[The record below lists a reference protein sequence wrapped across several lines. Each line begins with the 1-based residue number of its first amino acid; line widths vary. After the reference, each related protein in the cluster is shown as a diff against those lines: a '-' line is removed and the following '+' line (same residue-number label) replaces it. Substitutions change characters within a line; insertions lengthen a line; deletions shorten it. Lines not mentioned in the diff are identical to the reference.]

1 MLGYFA
7 EVKNMISYKRIIK
20 YVKSFIKW
28 MFFGSFIGLTGGFVG
43 TFFHICVD
51 KATELRNANNW
62 LLFLLPLGSL
72 CIVFLYKLF
81 KKSGRIDT
89 NRVMESIR
97 SDKDIPF
104 VMVPLIYIGTVITH
118 LVGGSAGR
126 EGAALQIGGGIG
138 YNIGRIFKLNTKDM
152 HIVVMSGMSA
162 VFAALFGTPVTA
174 AFFAIEVI
182 KVGKINY
189 AGLVPCII
197 SSVVAFEISQIFGI
211 EAVKFNISIHDLT
224 PVIMFKVVVI
234 AIVCAIVSIIFCLAI
249 KHTETTMKKIFKNP
263 YIRAFAGGCF
273 VLLLS
278 LIWVAGDY
286 NGAGMDIIK
295 NAISGVSKPEAFLV
309 KIIFTAITIASGF
322 KGGEIVPAFF
332 VGSTLGCT
340 VASIIGLN
348 PSLGAAVG
356 FVSLFCGVVNCP
368 VASLLLA
375 VEVFGSDLIIA
386 FAIVCAVSYMM
397 SGRYSLY
404 ESQKIY
410 YSKFEDSKN

>member
-1 MLGYFA
+1 MNKF
-7 EVKNMISYKRIIK
+7 KRIIK
-20 YVKSFIKW
+20 YVLSFFKW
-28 MFFGSFIGLTGGFVG
+28 ILFGSFIGLTGGVIG
-43 TFFHICVD
+43 SLFHICVD
-51 KATELRNANNW
+51 KVTELRIDNG
-62 LLFLLPLGSL
+62 FLVYFLPLGSL
-72 CIVFLYKLF
+72 LIVFLYKLF
-81 KKSGRIDT
+81 EKSGRIDT

-104 VMVPLIYIGTVITH
+104 IMVPLIFLGTVITH

-138 YNIGRIFKLNTKDM
+138 YNIGRIFRLNHKDM

-189 AGLVPCII
+189 AGLVPCLI
-197 SSVVAFEISQIFGI
+197 SSVIAFEISNLFG
-211 EAVKFNISIHDLT
+211 VVPVRFNLAIHDMSSDILLKT
-224 PVIMFKVVVI
+224 III
-234 AIVCAIVSIIFCLAI
+234 AVACALVSILFCLAI
-249 KHTETTMKKIFKNP
+249 KYTETGMKKLFKNS
-263 YIRAFAGGCF
+263 YVRALAGACII
-273 VLLLS
+273 LLLS
-278 LIWVAGDY
+278 VVFSSGDY
-286 NGAGMDIIK
+286 NGAGMNVIS

-309 KIIFTAITIASGF
+309 KIVFTAITIAAGF

-340 VASIIGLN
+340 LAGIIGLN
-348 PSLGAAVG
+348 PSLGASIG
-356 FVSLFCGVVNCP
+356 FIALFCGVVNCP

-375 VEVFGSDLIIA
+375 VEVFGSDMLIV
-386 FAIVCAVSYMM
+386 FAVVCAVSYMM

-410 YSKFEDSKN
+410 YSKYEDAKN